1 MTKEDEILDF
11 LEARM
16 FAPILNSST
25 TSERLK
31 KATRGLRLRLKQR
44 DAQKMIQYFWNTVID
59 ANAKH
64 ANYGRMLQNEGI
76 TNFEEVVNDFR
87 VKFKEL

>member
-16 FAPILNSST
+16 FAPILNSPA
-25 TSERLK
+25 TSERFK

-44 DAQKMIQYFWNTVID
+44 DAQGMVQYFWNTVVD

-64 ANYGRMLQNEGI
+64 ANYGRMCQNEKI
-76 TNFEEVVNDFR
+76 LEFEEVVNDFR

>member
-11 LEARM
+11 LETRM
-16 FAPILNSST
+16 FMPILNSSV
-25 TSERLK
+25 TSERFK
-31 KATRGLRLRLKQR
+31 KATRGLRIRLKQR
-44 DAQKMIQYFWNTVID
+44 DAQEMIQYFWNTVVD

-64 ANYGRMLQNEGI
+64 ANYGRMLQNEK
-76 TNFEEVVNDFR
+76 FSDFDEFVNDFR

>member
-11 LEARM
+11 LETRM
-16 FAPILNSST
+16 FMPILNSPV
-25 TSERLK
+25 TSERFK
-31 KATRGLRLRLKQR
+31 KATRGLRIRLKQR
-44 DAQKMIQYFWNTVID
+44 DAQEMIQYFWNTVVD

-64 ANYGRMLQNEGI
+64 ANYGRMLQNEK
-76 TNFEEVVNDFR
+76 FSDFDEFVNDFR

>member
-16 FAPILNSST
+16 FVPILNSPA
-25 TSERLK
+25 TSERFK
-31 KATRGLRLRLKQR
+31 KATRGLRIRLKQR
-44 DAQKMIQYFWNTVID
+44 DAQGMIQYFWNTVVD
-59 ANAKH
+59 AKAKH
-64 ANYGRMLQNEGI
+64 ANYGRMFQNEKLQD
-76 TNFEEVVNDFR
+76 FEEVVNDFR